1 MIAREEPAGPCAP
14 RQIEEMNMLSFVKE
28 FNVVLAVVLTLAYSY
43 QLVYLVLGL
52 RRERDHTPEEPVRL
66 HRYAAVIAARN
77 ESNVIGELIHC
88 LKEQNYPARL
98 LDIYVIADNCT
109 DRTAGVTRASGAFV
123 YERFDKI
130 QVGKGYALDYF
141 FRRLR
146 SDGRDVYDGY
156 FIFDADNQVDPNFVA
171 EMNRTFDRGG
181 YDALTCYRN
190 SKNFGDNWISAGYGL
205 WFLREARFLNRPRMR
220 LGTNCHVSGTGF
232 LVSAGLIRENGG
244 WPYHLLTEDI
254 EFSVSAALKG
264 KRIGY
269 CEKAVIY
276 DEQPVSFKQSWD
288 QRLRWSKGF
297 FQVDVKYGL
306 GLIRGCFRSKTPAA
320 AFSCYDMLMTVA
332 PGMLLTL
339 LGILFN
345 AIILTAC
352 LGESTYIAKL
362 VIDETAG
369 FVCMGVVNFYM
380 GLFLY
385 GLLTTAA
392 EWKHIHASSTQKILY
407 LFTFP
412 LFMFTYVPI
421 SITALFKRVEWKPIY
436 HGAGR
441 RRLPSQS

>member
-1 MIAREEPAGPCAP
+1 MPANAKRCSRKPTCVMLINEIAK
-14 RQIEEMNMLSFVKE
+14 LFH
-28 FNVVLAVVLTLAYSY
+28 
-43 QLVYLVLGL
+43 
-52 RRERDHTPEEPVRL
+52 D
-66 HRYAAVIAARN
+66 
-77 ESNVIGELIHC
+77 
-88 LKEQNYPARL
+88 
-98 LDIYVIADNCT
+98 
-109 DRTAGVTRASGAFV
+109 
-123 YERFDKI
+123 
-130 QVGKGYALDYF
+130 
-141 FRRLR
+141 
-146 SDGRDVYDGY
+146 
-156 FIFDADNQVDPNFVA
+156 
-171 EMNRTFDRGG
+171 
-181 YDALTCYRN
+181 
-190 SKNFGDNWISAGYGL
+190 
-205 WFLREARFLNRPRMR
+205 RMR
-220 LGTNCHVSGTGF
+220 EKCERLNFKPTYQAILRVVAHEPGLSQLEIAGRVHLAPPTVS
-232 LVSAGLIRENGG
+232 LALQKMEAEDLIRENGG

-306 GLIRGCFRSKTPAA
+306 GLIRGCFRSKMPAA

-345 AIILTAC
+345 AIILAAC